1 MNTQSPDSSPPNVSS
16 DALVRLRSIFDSVIE
31 LPADER
37 LVWLDQHVADPDD
50 RAAVL
55 SLLRADEMGRGVLD
69 TPAGELAGR
78 LKDDGPALEGL
89 VGQNIGA
96 FRLVRL
102 LGQGGMAAVFLGE
115 RQVGDFEQQV
125 AIKLLRRGLYS
136 ELEQRLFLRERQ
148 VLANLSHPNIARLFD
163 GDVTAAGI
171 PFLVMEFI
179 DGVPITRYANEHQ
192 LDVRQRLALLQVGS

>member
-1 MNTQSPDSSPPNVSS
+1 MNMQLPDSSSTNVSS
-16 DALVRLRSIFDSVIE
+16 DTLGRLRGIFDSVIE
-31 LPADER
+31 LPADHR
-37 LVWLDQHVADPDD
+37 QAWLDQHVASPDD

-55 SLLRADEMGRGVLD
+55 ALLRADETDQGVLD

-78 LKDDGPALEGL
+78 MKGDGPALERL

-102 LGQGGMAAVFLGE
+102 LGKGGMAAVFLGQ

-148 VLANLSHPNIARLFD
+148 VLANLSHPNIAQLFD

-171 PFLVMEFI
+171 PFLVMEYI
-179 DGVPITRYANEHQ
+179 DGVPITHYAINQ
-192 LDVRQRLALLQVGS
+192 KLGVRQRLDLLLTV